1 MLCDDLKGW
10 MRRERE
16 VQEGGNMYITMT
28 GLVVVYSR
36 NLYNTVKQLSSS

>member
-16 VQEGGNMYITMT
+16 VQEGRNMYITMT
-28 GLVVVYSR
+28 GLVVYSR